1 MHKAI
6 LTNSKQTI
14 SIKKSNKGL
23 VDKVIIDS
31 ILNRL
36 GNNLDYEIDISKIC
50 KNNNLFKIDLIANN
64 PKSLFDLRIGLNRKK
79 RSIMETKII

>member
-6 LTNSKQTI
+6 LTNSNQTI
-14 SIKKSNKGL
+14 TIKKSNKGL

-36 GNNLDYEIDISKIC
+36 GNNLDYEIESRDNVYKIYITL
-50 KNNNLFKIDLIANN
+50 KGRA
-64 PKSLFDLRIGLNRKK
+64 
-79 RSIMETKII
+79 

>member
-6 LTNSKQTI
+6 LTNSNQTI
-14 SIKKSNKGL
+14 TIKKSNKGL

-36 GNNLDYEIDISKIC
+36 GNNLDYKIESKD
-50 KNNNLFKIDLIANN
+50 NVYKIYITLKGRA
-64 PKSLFDLRIGLNRKK
+64 
-79 RSIMETKII
+79 

>member
-14 SIKKSNKGL
+14 TIKKSNKGL

-36 GNNLDYEIDISKIC
+36 GNNLDYKIESKD
-50 KNNNLFKIDLIANN
+50 NVYKIYITLKGRA
-64 PKSLFDLRIGLNRKK
+64 
-79 RSIMETKII
+79 

>member
-6 LTNSKQTI
+6 LTNSNQTI
-14 SIKKSNKGL
+14 TIKKSNKGQ

-36 GNNLDYEIDISKIC
+36 GNNLDYVIESKD
-50 KNNNLFKIDLIANN
+50 NVYKIYITLKGRA
-64 PKSLFDLRIGLNRKK
+64 
-79 RSIMETKII
+79 

>member
-14 SIKKSNKGL
+14 TIKKSNKGL

-36 GNNLDYEIDISKIC
+36 GNNLDYEIESRDNVYKIYITL
-50 KNNNLFKIDLIANN
+50 K
-64 PKSLFDLRIGLNRKK
+64 G
-79 RSIMETKII
+79 RS

>member
-14 SIKKSNKGL
+14 TIKKSTKGL

-36 GNNLDYEIDISKIC
+36 GNNLDYEIESRDNVYKIYITL
-50 KNNNLFKIDLIANN
+50 K
-64 PKSLFDLRIGLNRKK
+64 G
-79 RSIMETKII
+79 RS

>member
-14 SIKKSNKGL
+14 TIKKSNKGL

-36 GNNLDYEIDISKIC
+36 GNNLDYEIESRDNVYKIYITL
-50 KNNNLFKIDLIANN
+50 KGRA
-64 PKSLFDLRIGLNRKK
+64 
-79 RSIMETKII
+79 